1 MIRKFP
7 AIDENG
13 KITAKRGATFDLEL
27 TWYLDAAGTVPRP
40 FASCAARMQVR
51 SAAGVLQFT
60 ASSAASTIILGAAN
74 GVMTF
79 AVSAVM
85 MAAQTAGEY
94 VYDIEITDGTGA
106 IEKTETKPF
115 VIQQDQTQ

>member
-40 FASCAARMQVR
+40 FAGCSARIQVR
-51 SAAGVLQFT
+51 NAAGTLQFT

-79 AVSAVM
+79 AVSAVT
-85 MAAQTAGEY
+85 MAAQTAGDY
-94 VYDIEITDGTGA
+94 VYDFEITEADGTNE
-106 IEKTETKPF
+106 ITETKPF
-115 VIQQDQTQ
+115 IIQEAQTR